1 MAKVY
6 RFWYTSGMTYYNR
19 IFEEAIGNYG
29 LITSSQAKAIGIPPV
44 ELVKLAK
51 RGRLIRLGYGVY
63 KLSQYSPAP
72 DGRDAYADSLTLVGE
87 DAYLYG
93 QSVLAMHHLCPTNP
107 ARIYVATP
115 NRVRKQLN
123 KGIAVI
129 GSLPCDDM
137 EWYEGLPSQSI
148 PLAIRTSFKV
158 IMPERI
164 REAIATALRKELI
177 DQFTAK
183 KLEEELDEQK
193 AK

>member
-1 MAKVY
+1 
-6 RFWYTSGMTYYNR
+6 MTYYNR

-72 DGRDAYADSLTLVGE
+72 DGRDAYADSLALAGE

-107 ARIYVATP
+107 AKIYVATP
-115 NRVRKQLN
+115 HRVRKHLD
-123 KGIAVI
+123 KGIVVI
-129 GSLPCDDM
+129 GPLPCTDM

-158 IMPERI
+158 IMPERLH
-164 REAIATALRKELI
+164 EAIVTALRKELI
-177 DQFTAK
+177 DQSTAE
-183 KLEEELDEQK
+183 KLKGELNEQE
-193 AK
+193 AQ